1 MEFKPNPKQHLVE
14 DILNIFLTLLVWI
27 KHFESNVVSAS
38 QLLLRAIHIIFQ
50 RALGDGIIK
59 AGAHLTVLDLSD
71 NAFGP
76 NGMKGL
82 TDFLSSASCYSLQEL
97 KLHNNGLGITG
108 GKVGDMSV
116 AV

>member
-1 MEFKPNPKQHLVE
+1 MWYLFRTPV
-14 DILNIFLTLLVWI
+14 
-27 KHFESNVVSAS
+27 
-38 QLLLRAIHIIFQ
+38 FQ
-50 RALGDGIIK
+50 RALGAGIMT

-82 TDFLSSASCYSLQEL
+82 TDFLASASCYSLQQL

-108 GKVGDMSV
+108 GKVRRESRCQSFYEQSNEV
-116 AV
+116 S